1 MEAVFTNEAVV
12 FGILIVVLA
21 LVFYTSGLPSRGWQR
36 FYTLFPPLLL
46 CYFVPA
52 ILVWPLGLI
61 ADPGDNLYFVASR
74 FLLPAALILLCIN
87 IDFKG
92 LIRLGP
98 KALIM
103 FFTATAGI
111 VIGGPIAILFTKFV
125 TPGLIDIDPD
135 DLWKGMSTI
144 AGSWIGGGANQT
156 AMKEIFDVSDSIFS
170 SMVVVDII
178 VANIWMAF
186 LLYGAGITKRID
198 RWLKADVTEIE
209 KLKKSLDEYRAS
221 VESIPT
227 FTQMFILLGLTFGG
241 VAISHAMADGIVPWM
256 ARHGDWLESMK
267 LQSLLSSFFWL
278 IVIATTIGLALSFT
292 PFRRYEGYGASKWG
306 SVFIYILVA
315 TIGMKMNFQEIFQN
329 AGLFLLGIVWMLVHI
344 ILLILVAKWIKA
356 PFFFVA
362 VGSQANVG
370 GAASAPVVASAFS
383 PSLSAVGVIM
393 AVIGYAMGTYFAIVS
408 AFLMQGV
415 S

>member
-1 MEAVFTNEAVV
+1 MDALFTNDAVV
-12 FGILIVVLA
+12 LGILVVVLA
-21 LVFYTSGLPSRGWQR
+21 LIFYTSGLETKGWQR
-36 FYTLFPPLLL
+36 FYTFFPPLLL

-61 ADPGDNLYFVASR
+61 YDPDDSLYYMSSR
-74 FLLPAALILLCIN
+74 FLLPAALILLCLN

-92 LIRLGP
+92 LVRLGP

-111 VIGGPIAILFTKFV
+111 VLGGPIAILFLHYV
-125 TPGLIDIDPD
+125 TPGLIDMDPH
-135 DLWKGMSTI
+135 DLWTGMSTI

-156 AMKEIFDVSDSIFS
+156 AMKEIFDVDDTIFS

-178 VANIWMAF
+178 VANIWMAV
-186 LLYGAGITKRID
+186 LLYGAGITKRVD
-198 RWLKADVTEIE
+198 RWLKADASAIDELRKT
-209 KLKKSLDEYRAS
+209 LDEYRAA
-221 VESIPT
+221 VEEIPT
-227 FTQMFILLGLTFGG
+227 TTQLFIMLGVGFGG
-241 VAISHAMADGIVPWM
+241 VALAHAGADLIVPMMDGVRETLIAW
-256 ARHGDWLESMK
+256 K
-267 LQSLLSSFFWL
+267 LQSLLSPFFWM
-278 IVIATTIGLALSFT
+278 IVIATTVGLTLSFT
-292 PFRRYEGYGASKWG
+292 RFRKFEGYGASKWG
-306 SVFIYILVA
+306 SIFIYVLVA
-315 TIGMKMNFQEIFQN
+315 TIGMKMNFKEIVEN
-329 AGLFLLGIVWMLVHI
+329 AGLFLLGGVWMLTHI
-344 ILLILVAKWIKA
+344 VLLIVVAKLIRA

-393 AVIGYAMGTYFAIVS
+393 AVMGYALGTYFAIVC
-408 AFLMQGV
+408 AFLMQSV